1 MAKKKTLDLN
11 IRKAPKFLAFLI
23 SGSVLGVIV
32 AVVLYSLATKTTGAS
47 IFGYLIIFCAGL
59 GAGLGCVLAV
69 VLDRVLRTKSKVV
82 KAEVSR

>member
-47 IFGYLIIFCAGL
+47 ILGYLIIFCAGL